1 MNGCSFVEL
10 VKWSGN
16 GIKEHKR
23 VKGNEDRNCNFIQL
37 NRVCRVEMGGIVTAY
52 YERKKLFHFSE
63 EQKATIWQ
71 EVGRL
76 MGDDGQRRSVESSD
90 AAYQVII
97 PGILDKIKICFWN
110 RLNSNRSGIFFK
122 YLLSIK
128 ICIVQ
133 DPYVGI

>member
-52 YERKKLFHFSE
+52 YEREKLFHFSE
-63 EQKATIWQ
+63 DQKTTIAGSWAFNG
-71 EVGRL
+71 GR
-76 MGDDGQRRSVESSD
+76 RPKEECR
-90 AAYQVII
+90 
-97 PGILDKIKICFWN
+97 K
-110 RLNSNRSGIFFK
+110 
-122 YLLSIK
+122 
-128 ICIVQ
+128 
-133 DPYVGI
+133 